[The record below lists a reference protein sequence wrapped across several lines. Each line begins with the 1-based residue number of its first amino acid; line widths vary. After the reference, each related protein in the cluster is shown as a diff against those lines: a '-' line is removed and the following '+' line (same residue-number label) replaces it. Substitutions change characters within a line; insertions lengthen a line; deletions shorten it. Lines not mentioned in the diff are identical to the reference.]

1 MIVCREEVK
10 NTPPVSMKEDVSGI
24 CGVIVLKRDVRVLH
38 CAAVMI
44 FKQLWPVFPAGFGEV
59 YVPSDPDE
67 AVESA

>member
-1 MIVCREEVK
+1 
-10 NTPPVSMKEDVSGI
+10 MKDEGVSGI
-24 CGVIVLKRDVRVLH
+24 CVVIVLKRGVRVLH

-44 FKQLWPVFPAGFGEV
+44 FKQLRPVFPTGFGEV